1 MKKRKSELQNIFEI
15 DYLVQG
21 WPGVIKLAE
30 AMGKTSTD
38 VGDLMNDVWGDK
50 TNVNQL
56 LLCSAVHYFK
66 SKKMLKMYK
75 KPRLKL
81 APKGT
86 ETDIHYAIR
95 MNHKKIR
102 DIYSK
107 VGKAKDIYKAVTQ
120 LYKKI
125 MATRR
130 RAWVLSIIPKEYR

>member
-1 MKKRKSELQNIFEI
+1 M
-15 DYLVQG
+15 
-21 WPGVIKLAE
+21 
-30 AMGKTSTD
+30 
-38 VGDLMNDVWGDK
+38 
-50 TNVNQL
+50 
-56 LLCSAVHYFK
+56 
-66 SKKMLKMYK
+66 
-75 KPRLKL
+75 

-107 VGKAKDIYKAVTQ
+107 IGKAKDIYKAVTQ

-130 RAWVLSIIPKEYR
+130 RAWVLSLIPKEYR